1 MSSTAASCVPLGGS
15 TCTEQ
20 MMCAHTAMH
29 RSTRQP
35 LTSSPDCMLSMDCS
49 PPLASARHV
58 LLMHAKET
66 HSFIVLGE
74 SFYCAVIDMCH
85 KSGLAA
91 AADMRVST
99 GQAHQ
104 AACHAAHASGCTR
117 VLHTPPIESFVAA
130 RVVALKVF
138 GPCSQAVR

>member
-1 MSSTAASCVPLGGS
+1 
-15 TCTEQ
+15 
-20 MMCAHTAMH
+20 
-29 RSTRQP
+29 
-35 LTSSPDCMLSMDCS
+35 MLSMSCS
-49 PPLASARHV
+49 LPLASPRHV
-58 LLMHAKET
+58 LLMHAEET

-99 GQAHQ
+99 
-104 AACHAAHASGCTR
+104 ASGCTR